1 MKKVISI
8 ILCMAMALGVSACG
22 TAPAAETGT
31 PAPTDQAQTENY
43 AYNQAVSSSL
53 TYISDYSVLLDTLK
67 SAANA
72 ASDRYTNAAAGGAV
86 SDGTAAADTTE
97 SAQSAPETPAAENM
111 GGPDYSGTNVQ
122 VEGVDEGDIVKTDG
136 NYIYVISGYELVI
149 FSAAGPDTKEISR
162 VKIGYDDRNEG
173 ENDWSYDGKSPV
185 EMYVYGDRVAV
196 ISSYYSYHNYEDA
209 DGIWQYDNKSYLTVD
224 VYDVSDPAAPT
235 LVATPGQ
242 DGSETAS
249 RMIGGKLYVISAYY
263 VYNYDENDPAT
274 YIPSVYRN
282 GESSVI
288 DAQNV
293 YIMPTVPSTSYA
305 VICVY
310 DIESAAVLSEQTV
323 LGAGDTVYM
332 NDTGLYLAAAVQD
345 EYQSDPYT
353 ESVYT
358 VTDYSW
364 RSATEICSFA
374 VSDGAVTPGAVAK
387 VDGSLG
393 NQFYMDEY
401 DGKLRVVTTLSGYNY
416 KIYKDETYGFENYVS
431 GDDFKS
437 SASLYVLDAETMTP
451 IGSVTGLAEG
461 ETVYSVRFDGDWAYF
476 CTYETVDPLFAV
488 DVSDPENPV
497 TVSKFEISGFSEYLH
512 VWTDG
517 LLLGLG
523 RETVTNSDGT
533 NTWTGTDG
541 MKLVMFDI
549 SDKSNVSAK
558 SVLNIDADWSEAL
571 YNHKAILVDYEKNI
585 IGFPAG
591 NGYNIYGWTADR
603 GFFLRGRIETGDWG
617 MGMRGLYIGDY
628 VYVVSDG
635 KLTVLNMS
643 DFILS
648 ATLEF

>member
-1 MKKVISI
+1 MKKAITI
-8 ILCMAMALGVSACG
+8 ILCLAMVLGVSACG
-22 TAPAAETGT
+22 AAPAAETGT

-43 AYNQAVSSSL
+43 AYDQAVSGSL

-67 SAANA
+67 AAGTA
-72 ASDRYTNAAAGGAV
+72 ESDRYTAAAGGMATSGAV
-86 SDGTAAADTTE
+86 TADAEAPGKAASETAAPDG
-97 SAQSAPETPAAENM
+97 N

-122 VEGVDEGDIVKTDG
+122 VAGVDEGDIVKTDG
-136 NYIYVISGYELVI
+136 SYIYVISGYELVI

-162 VKIGYDDRNEG
+162 TKIGYDDRTEG
-173 ENDWSYDGKSPV
+173 ENDWSYEGKSPA
-185 EMYVYGDRVAV
+185 EMYVYGDRVAI

-209 DGIWQYDNKSYLTVD
+209 GGIWQNDNKSYLTVD
-224 VYDVSDPAAPT
+224 IYDVTDPSAPALIAA
-235 LVATPGQ
+235 PGQ

-249 RMIGGKLYVISAYY
+249 RMIDGKLYVISDYA
-263 VYNYDENDPAT
+263 VYNYDESDPAT
-274 YIPSVYRN
+274 YVPSVYRS
-282 GESSVI
+282 GESTMI

-293 YIMPTVPSTSYA
+293 YILPAVSGTSYA

-310 DIESAAVLSEQTV
+310 DVESGDILSDQTV

-332 NDTGLYLAAAVQD
+332 NDSSLYLAASVQD
-345 EYQSDPYT
+345 EHQSDPYT
-353 ESVYT
+353 ESVYS

-364 RSATEICSFA
+364 RSATELCGFS
-374 VSDGAVTPGAVAK
+374 VSDGTVTPGAVAQ

-401 DGKLRVVTTLSGYNY
+401 NGKLRIVTTVDGYNY

-431 GDDFKS
+431 GDDFTS
-437 SASLYVLDAETMTP
+437 SASLYILDPGTMTL
-451 IGSVTGLAEG
+451 IGSITDLAEG
-461 ETVYSVRFDGDWAYF
+461 ESVYSVRFDGDWAYF

-488 DVSDPENPV
+488 DVSDPSNPV

-517 LLLGLG
+517 LLFGLG
-523 RETVTNSDGT
+523 RETVQNSDGT
-533 NTWTGTDG
+533 DTWTTTNG

-549 SDKSNVSAK
+549 SDKSNVTAK
-558 SVLNIDADWSEAL
+558 NVLNIDADWSEAL
-571 YNHKAILVDYEKNI
+571 YNHKAILIDYEKNI

-603 GFFLRGRIETGDWG
+603 GFFMRGRIATGDWG
-617 MGMRGLYIGDY
+617 AGMRGLYIGDS
-628 VYVVSDG
+628 VYVISDG
-635 KLTVLNMS
+635 KLTVLNID

-648 ATLEF
+648 ATVTF